1 MDTSLYCHDD
11 IIRQL
16 APIVDHWI
24 VDVKDINHVIYER
37 YTGQPSRIRESL
49 NVLLQTCRVE
59 NVTLKVPL
67 IPGYN
72 TDYDVDYSLDELER
86 MGFTNF
92 KCVRYLERESKYH
105 PQIKEL

>member
-1 MDTSLYCHDD
+1 MSYM
-11 IIRQL
+11 
-16 APIVDHWI
+16 
-24 VDVKDINHVIYER
+24 
-37 YTGQPSRIRESL
+37 
-49 NVLLQTCRVE
+49 
-59 NVTLKVPL
+59 KVPL